1 MIGVCFTPKSS
12 RDSGP
17 EAHSAAAQQSL
28 FSNRLLIDRPAR
40 KLFSWTRMIRG
51 AAQPV
56 SPDRTRP

>member
-40 KLFSWTRMIRG
+40 KLFS
-51 AAQPV
+51 
-56 SPDRTRP
+56 